1 MFTSERLQFRKIEK
15 DDFKELHEIF
25 SDEEAMRYICNV
37 KSEQETLNWID
48 DAIKSYEVNIF
59 GPWAVL
65 LKNTKDFIGY
75 CGLYLQKD
83 IDSVDEIELLY
94 GYKKQYWNMGYATES
109 AQKIYKYVKTKFK
122 MNRIIT
128 LIEIG
133 NEQSENVVQKL
144 GMTFEKTVK
153 KWGRNYKLY
162 STEESR
168 V

>member
-1 MFTSERLQFRKIEK
+1 MLTSERLQFRKIEK

-25 SDEEAMRYICNV
+25 SDEVTMLYICHV
-37 KSEQETLNWID
+37 KSEQETLNWLD

-83 IDSVDEIELLY
+83 IDSVDEIELLF

-109 AQKIYKYVKTKFK
+109 VQKIYRYVKTEFK
-122 MNRIIT
+122 MNRIIS

-133 NEQSENVVQKL
+133 NEKSENVVQKI
-144 GMTFEKTVK
+144 GMTFEKTVR

-162 STEESR
+162 SIEESS

>member
-1 MFTSERLQFRKIEK
+1 MLTSERLQFRNIEK
-15 DDFKELHEIF
+15 DDFKDLHEIF
-25 SDEEAMRYICNV
+25 SDEDAMRYICNV
-37 KSEQETLNWID
+37 KSEKETLDWIN
-48 DAIKSYEVNIF
+48 DAIKSYEVNKF

-65 LKNTKDFIGY
+65 LKNTRNFIGY

-83 IDSVDEIELLY
+83 IDGIDEIELLY
-94 GYKKQYWNMGYATES
+94 GFKKKYWNVGYATES
-109 AQKIYKYVKTKFK
+109 TQKIYRYVKSKFK
-122 MNRIIT
+122 MNRIIS

-133 NEQSENVVQKL
+133 NDKSENVVKKL

-162 STEESR
+162 SIEESR

>member
-1 MFTSERLQFRKIEK
+1 MLTSERLQFRKIEK
-15 DDFKELHEIF
+15 DDFKDLHEIF

-37 KSEQETLNWID
+37 KSEKETFNWIN

-65 LKNTKDFIGY
+65 LKNTNNFIGY

-83 IDSVDEIELLY
+83 IDGVDEIELLY
-94 GYKKQYWNMGYATES
+94 GYKKQYWNMGYASES
-109 AQKIYKYVKTKFK
+109 TQKIYRYVKTDFK
-122 MNRIIT
+122 MNRIIS

-133 NEQSENVVQKL
+133 NDKSENVVQKL

-153 KWGRNYKLY
+153 K
-162 STEESR
+162 
-168 V
+168 

>member
-1 MFTSERLQFRKIEK
+1 MLTSERLQFRKIEK
-15 DDFKELHEIF
+15 DDFKELYEIF

-94 GYKKQYWNMGYATES
+94 GYKKQYWYMGYATES
-109 AQKIYKYVKTKFK
+109 AQKIYRYVKTEFK
-122 MNRIIT
+122 MNRIIS

-133 NEQSENVVQKL
+133 NKQSENVVQKL
-144 GMTFEKTVK
+144 GMTFEKTVR

-162 STEESR
+162 SIEESR